1 MLNKPSLLA
10 AFLLSFALCATTLV
24 ATATDLAAQTAPV
37 GQQPVEQQQEIEPPF
52 KFGTFD
58 FTLSA
63 GFSSWLYLHVEPGA
77 EFGLI
82 PLGNDLTLGVGGM
95 VNVGYCLLC
104 PLITGLVS
112 GVSLSSWYVNPMGRA
127 NLHLGPLA
135 KILELPQLDAYVG
148 AVAGPGLYRLSVEFE
163 EIQASGST
171 TVIALLLGPVVGA
184 RFSLDDRNR
193 WLIFGEA
200 RFLLEMVFG
209 ESVVRVQDQEYRES
223 GATGRGGMDVVF
235 GLGYRI

>member
-10 AFLLSFALCATTLV
+10 AFLLSFALCATSLIV
-24 ATATDLAAQTAPV
+24 APTDLAAQTEPV
-37 GQQPVEQQQEIEPPF
+37 KQQQEIEPPF
-52 KFGTFD
+52 KFGNLD

-63 GFSSWLYLHVEPGA
+63 GFSSFLYLHVEPGA

-82 PLGNDLTLGVGGM
+82 PLGNDLTLGIGGM
-95 VNVGYCLLC
+95 INVGYCLLC
-104 PLITGLVS
+104 PLISGRVS
-112 GVSLSSWYVNPMGRA
+112 GVSLSSWYVNPMARG

-148 AVAGPGLYRLSVEFE
+148 AVAGPGFYRLSVEFE

-171 TVIALLLGPVVGA
+171 TIMALLLGPVVGA

-209 ESVVRVQDQEYRES
+209 ESVIRVQDQEYRES
-223 GATGRGGMDVVF
+223 GATGRWGMDVVF

>member
-1 MLNKPSLLA
+1 
-10 AFLLSFALCATTLV
+10 V
-24 ATATDLAAQTAPV
+24 A
-37 GQQPVEQQQEIEPPF
+37 QQPEFEPPF
-52 KFGTFD
+52 KFGTLD

-63 GFSSWLYLHVEPGA
+63 GLSSSLYLHAEPGV

-95 VNVGYCLLC
+95 IDVGYCLLC
-104 PLITGLVS
+104 PLVSGLAS
-112 GVSLSSWYVNPMGRA
+112 GVSLSSQYVNPMARV

-135 KILELPQLDAYVG
+135 KTFELPQLDVYVG
-148 AVAGPGLYRLSVEFE
+148 AVAGPGFYRLSVEFE

-171 TVIALLLGPVVGA
+171 TYMALLLGPVVGA
-184 RFSLDDRNR
+184 RFSIDDRNR

-209 ESVVRVQDQEYRES
+209 ESVIRVQDQEYRES
-223 GATGRGGMDVVF
+223 GTTGRGGMDLVF
-235 GLGYRI
+235 DLGYRL